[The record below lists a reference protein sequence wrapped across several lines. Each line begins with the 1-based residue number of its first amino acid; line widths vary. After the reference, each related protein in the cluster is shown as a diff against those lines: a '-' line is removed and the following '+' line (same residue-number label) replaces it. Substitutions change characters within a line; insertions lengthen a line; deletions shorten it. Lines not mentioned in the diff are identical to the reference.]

1 MGYKENTQN
10 FPQSLSKESG
20 ARLFLGQREWLFPEK
35 ESRGQKGDSPQP
47 TGIKKVTPN
56 REVEGDNIYNL
67 MLGKRDYSAMQI
79 TTRFSSF
86 TLKG

>member
-10 FPQSLSKESG
+10 FPQFLSKESG
-20 ARLFLGQREWLFPEK
+20 FRQKKKSVDKK
-35 ESRGQKGDSPQP
+35 EIPPLTDGH
-47 TGIKKVTPN
+47 KKVTPN
-56 REVEGDNIYNL
+56 REVESDNIYNL

>member
-1 MGYKENTQN
+1 MEEKWNAEKSLSLQKK
-10 FPQSLSKESG
+10 LSKEKG
-20 ARLFLGQREWLFPEK
+20 FPK
-35 ESRGQKGDSPQP
+35 KKSV
-47 TGIKKVTPN
+47 GIKKVTPN
-56 REVEGDNIYNL
+56 REVESDNIYNL

>member
-1 MGYKENTQN
+1 MEEKRNAEK
-10 FPQSLSKESG
+10 SLSPQKIPE
-20 ARLFLGQREWLFPEK
+20 QREGLL
-35 ESRGQKGDSPQP
+35 QKDICGH
-47 TGIKKVTPN
+47 KKVTPN
-56 REVEGDNIYNL
+56 REVESDNIYNL

>member
-35 ESRGQKGDSPQP
+35 ESRGQKGDFP
-47 TGIKKVTPN
+47 PN
-56 REVEGDNIYNL
+56 R
-67 MLGKRDYSAMQI
+67 RA
-79 TTRFSSF
+79 
-86 TLKG
+86 

>member
-1 MGYKENTQN
+1 MFRVNRQWPLRKEYKDNER
-10 FPQSLSKESG
+10 K
-20 ARLFLGQREWLFPEK
+20 
-35 ESRGQKGDSPQP
+35 SRPHTKKVM
-47 TGIKKVTPN
+47 GIKKVTPN
-56 REVEGDNIYNL
+56 REVESDNIYNL

>member
-1 MGYKENTQN
+1 MI
-10 FPQSLSKESG
+10 L
-20 ARLFLGQREWLFPEK
+20 
-35 ESRGQKGDSPQP
+35 PQP
-47 TGIKKVTPN
+47 MGIKKVTPN
-56 REVEGDNIYNL
+56 REVESDNIYNL

>member
-1 MGYKENTQN
+1 MGLAY
-10 FPQSLSKESG
+10 SLGKESG
-20 ARLFLGQREWLFPEK
+20 FSQKKKAVDKK
-35 ESRGQKGDSPQP
+35 EIPPPQP

-56 REVEGDNIYNL
+56 REVESDNIYNL

>member
-1 MGYKENTQN
+1 MWLHQWPFRKGYKDNERKA
-10 FPQSLSKESG
+10 SKI
-20 ARLFLGQREWLFPEK
+20 
-35 ESRGQKGDSPQP
+35 RGH
-47 TGIKKVTPN
+47 KKVTPN
-56 REVEGDNIYNL
+56 REVESDNIYNL